1 METIVVSFNLINSDY
16 TCGLGF
22 EILHNNKKILDID
35 HVQSVTPVTL
45 TLDTVYGDHELKF
58 VLKNKTSDHT
68 TIDDAGQIVND
79 AYLTISNFSF
89 NDVELNNIFLEKCQ
103 YHHDFNGSKDPVVL
117 PFYNDLGCNGEV
129 VFCFESPVY
138 YWMLET
144 IPYRKSKHV

>member
-22 EILHNNKKILDID
+22 EILHNNKKILGID
-35 HVQSVTPVTL
+35 HVQAPTPVTFD
-45 TLDTVYGDHELKF
+45 LDAEPGDHELRF

-68 TIDDAGQIVND
+68 TIDDAGQIVKD

-89 NDVELNNIFLEKCQ
+89 NYIELNNIFLEKCQ

-129 VFCFESPVY
+129 VFCFKSPVY
-138 YWMLET
+138 YWILET

>member
-89 NDVELNNIFLEKCQ
+89 NDIELNNIFLEKCQ

-129 VFCFESPVY
+129 VFCFKSPVY
-138 YWMLET
+138 YWILET